1 MKTTTIFIVG
11 IFVTSTLVLFGM
23 HYFVEI
29 STYIEQ
35 SPKFSGLT
43 LSVKYIQH
51 NLFLY
56 NSTALRG
63 SGSGTHDSTNYH
75 KESNGKDIDPEGTYG
90 YEQIDLS
97 PETVEKE
104 GDHYGDDANDVD
116 DKQLKNI
123 PPSKPHHLDTPIAQE
138 PEPEEAYGEEADDV
152 ITPDTPVRKSDIKT
166 KPVVHHKKHHNA
178 DNTASSITSEQALI
192 NNRLAGQKVQPPV
205 VTSSGKVKK
214 PTDPYNYIVNIDP
227 DWGMEGKWELPYIK
241 VLPTKK
247 PPLKKD
253 RVVVFND
260 IHIPESGFNNN
271 IVHAPSSVPGQ
282 PRALLEANSVLQ
294 KHILYNNKQFDKHTH
309 DLEDVMF
316 YLKNSP
322 ECLHSPIYLTM
333 ATVHDD
339 LYWQL
344 IENFVYT
351 LVKFEVVQCS
361 LVICVSDLKCMKMCD
376 DAYFPCYNYV
386 ASENPKPSVM
396 EQIAQVIY
404 FSDCSLKCCLLY

>member
-1 MKTTTIFIVG
+1 MSTTTIFILG
-11 IFVTSTLVLFGM
+11 IFLTSTLVLFGM

-29 STYIEQ
+29 STYLEQ
-35 SPKFSGLT
+35 SPKFSKLT
-43 LSVKYIQH
+43 SSVGYIQQSIFH
-51 NLFLY
+51 Y
-56 NSTALRG
+56 NATTSALRG
-63 SGSGTHDSTNYH
+63 AGSDQANNNQG
-75 KESNGKDIDPEGTYG
+75 SNAKDTDPEGTYG
-90 YEQIDLS
+90 YEPIDFS
-97 PETVEKE
+97 TKAAEEE
-104 GDHYGDDANDVD
+104 GDHYGDDVNEAD
-116 DKQLKNI
+116 DKQIKNTR
-123 PPSKPHHLDTPIAQE
+123 SKPHHLDTPIE
-138 PEPEEAYGEEADDV
+138 EELEPEEAYGEEADDV
-152 ITPDTPVRKSDIKT
+152 TTQDIPVQKPDTIAKPV
-166 KPVVHHKKHHNA
+166 VVHHKKPHNA

-192 NNRLAGQKVQPPV
+192 NNRLAGLKVQPPV

-271 IVHAPSSVPGQ
+271 IYAPSSVPGQ
-282 PRALLEANSVLQ
+282 PRALTEANIILQ
-294 KHILYNNKQFDKHTH
+294 KHILHNNKLFDKHTH
-309 DLEDVMF
+309 DLEDVMY

-376 DAYFPCYNYV
+376 EAYFPCYNYV
-386 ASENPKPSVM
+386 ARENPKPSVM
-396 EQIAQVIY
+396 EQIAQVQ
-404 FSDCSLKCCLLY
+404 

>member
-1 MKTTTIFIVG
+1 MSRRGQSVSHSGHTHSGGGKGAKSGSFMNTTTIFIVG

-43 LSVKYIQH
+43 SSVEYIQH
-51 NLFLY
+51 NLFHY

-63 SGSGTHDSTNYH
+63 SGAGTQDSTNRNQ
-75 KESNGKDIDPEGTYG
+75 ESNGKDIDPEGMYG
-90 YEQIDLS
+90 YEPIDLS
-97 PETVEKE
+97 PKRVEKE
-104 GDHYGDDANDVD
+104 GDHYGDDANDAD

-123 PPSKPHHLDTPIAQE
+123 PPSKPHHLDVPIAEE

-152 ITPDTPVRKSDIKT
+152 SAPDTPVQKPNLKAE
-166 KPVVHHKKHHNA
+166 PVVHHKKHHNA
-178 DNTASSITSEQALI
+178 DNTASSITSKQALI
-192 NNRLAGQKVQPPV
+192 NNRLAGQKVQLPV

-227 DWGMEGKWELPYIK
+227 DWGMEGKWELPYIR

-309 DLEDVMF
+309 DLEDVMY

-322 ECLHSPIYLTM
+322 ECLH
-333 ATVHDD
+333 
-339 LYWQL
+339 
-344 IENFVYT
+344 
-351 LVKFEVVQCS
+351 
-361 LVICVSDLKCMKMCD
+361 
-376 DAYFPCYNYV
+376 
-386 ASENPKPSVM
+386 
-396 EQIAQVIY
+396 
-404 FSDCSLKCCLLY
+404 